1 MSKWTSWLHDLLQHI
16 RSNELDEAA
25 NILASCLPGEH
36 FEPNDHEMAKLMF
49 GQELVVE
56 NAKNLWPLMKP
67 FLIPRRKVHKEVLNY
82 LRKCGWQL

>member
-36 FEPNDHEMAKLMF
+36 FETNDHEMAKLMF

-67 FLIPRRKVHKEVLNY
+67 LITPVCLERVQQN
-82 LRKCGWQL
+82 LRDFGWDIS